1 MNDFKA
7 MSVFVTVIEQGSM
20 QAAAE
25 KLAMT
30 PSAITQSIQKLE
42 QQLKIKLLNRTTRK
56 ISLTEAGEA
65 FYQHANQMQKS
76 AENAVKSVELL
87 RSSPTGTLRI
97 SCPSGLT
104 RSPLIQALKLIL
116 EEHSD
121 FNMDLSFKD
130 EAVDLIEERIDIAL
144 RIGTR
149 ALEDNMIARHI
160 YDVKLAIVAHK
171 DYLKK
176 HFLPQTPNELYQ
188 LDWIY
193 FASLDPDYLQFSSPL
208 GKAHIKPNYRIK
220 TKTLLASRDLTLQG
234 LGISIQPIIEIEKE
248 LADGTLV
255 QLLPEWELPK
265 NPMYLVTLQRVQS
278 EKVRIAVQAIVDY
291 FERLK
296 NIN

>member
-1 MNDFKA
+1 
-7 MSVFVTVIEQGSM
+7 
-20 QAAAE
+20 
-25 KLAMT
+25 
-30 PSAITQSIQKLE
+30 
-42 QQLKIKLLNRTTRK
+42 
-56 ISLTEAGEA
+56 
-65 FYQHANQMQKS
+65 MQKS
-76 AENAVKSVELL
+76 AENALKSVELL
-87 RSSPTGTLRI
+87 RSSPIGTLRI

-104 RSPLIQALKLIL
+104 RSPFIQALKLIL

-171 DYLKK
+171 DYLEK
-176 HFLPQTPNELYQ
+176 HFVPQTPDEFYQ
-188 LDWIY
+188 LDWIH
-193 FASLDPDYLQFSSPL
+193 FASLDPDYLQLSSHL

-220 TKTLLASRDLTLQG
+220 TNTLLASRDLTLQG
-234 LGISIQPIIEIEKE
+234 LGISLQPILEIEKE

-265 NPMYLVTLQRVQS
+265 NPMYLVTLQRMQS
-278 EKVRIAVQAIVDY
+278 EKVRKAVQAIVDY

>member
-7 MSVFVTVIEQGSM
+7 MSVFVTVIERGSM

-65 FYQHANQMQKS
+65 FYQHASQMQKS
-76 AENAVKSVELL
+76 AENAMKSVELL

-116 EEHSD
+116 EEYVD

-144 RIGTR
+144 RIGTC

-171 DYLKK
+171 DYFKK
-176 HFLPQTPNELYQ
+176 HFLPQTPDELYQ
-188 LDWIY
+188 LDWIH
-193 FASLDPDYLQFSSPL
+193 FALLDPDYLQLSSPL
-208 GKAHIKPNYRIK
+208 GKVHIKPNYRIK
-220 TKTLLASRDLTLQG
+220 TNTLLASRDLTLQG
-234 LGISIQPIIEIEKE
+234 LGISLQPIIEIEKE

>member
-56 ISLTEAGEA
+56 ISLTEVGEV
-65 FYQHANQMQKS
+65 FYQHASQMQKS
-76 AENAVKSVELL
+76 AENALKSVELL
-87 RSSPTGTLRI
+87 RSSPIGTLRI

-116 EEHSD
+116 EEHAD
-121 FNMDLSFKD
+121 FNMELSFKD

-149 ALEDNMIARHI
+149 ALGDNMIARHI

-171 DYLKK
+171 DYLAK
-176 HFLPQTPNELYQ
+176 HFVPQTPDELYQ
-188 LDWIY
+188 LDWIH
-193 FASLDPDYLQFSSPL
+193 FTSLNPEYLQLSCPT

-220 TKTLLASRDLTLQG
+220 TNTLLASQDLTLQG
-234 LGISIQPIIEIEKE
+234 MGISIQPMLEIEKE
-248 LADGTLV
+248 LADGMLV
-255 QLLPEWELPK
+255 QLLPEWELPN
-265 NPMYLVTLQRVQS
+265 NPMYLVTLQRIQS
-278 EKVRIAVQAIVDY
+278 EKVRIAAEAIVDY
-291 FERLK
+291 FAKLK
-296 NIN
+296 V